1 MKKYRA
7 IGDGISRVSYITT
20 TVGSFSVVD
29 LYMEWKIWSRCFG
42 KVVVINGVSSSGKS
56 TLSHYLSNFGFNII
70 SLDSVRDKLLLDYAD
85 KHFKIP
91 ITQIKK
97 FLSDTII
104 LKVLCGFKF
113 TEVHYDKQKIELIH
127 NLQKQFFNFILQDNN
142 FLTTMQIF
150 EQMYDISK
158 KFIFSGQNV
167 LLDVMAYGKD
177 VDMLRYSFR
186 YYPMKIGLLYNSL
199 EENLNKCFQR
209 NYLSLKKDLIEYRHP
224 LDIMEQY
231 KEFYQ
236 FVSKDSIFKYGSVFE
251 KVSKGTI
258 KNVLEIAIHFQILLL
273 NNFKYNLIADDA
285 VCFMAYD
292 DKIKKIYELTEM
304 FKTLMI
310 LEADIEVFVVPR
322 TEYDFVIKTSD
333 LQMMNRKLIS
343 DIRLQNKQITM
354 EDILKFY
361 HKRYSV
367 ITENIMEKLSDMRFV
382 IYNQETLP
390 TIIGHNGPI
399 IEFEFD
405 DELKILGEDFNF

>member
-7 IGDGISRVSYITT
+7 IGENISQVSYITT
-20 TVGSFSVVD
+20 TVGSFFVVD

-91 ITQIKK
+91 VTQIKK

-104 LKVLCGFKF
+104 LKVLYGFKF

-236 FVSKDSIFKYGSVFE
+236 FVSKDNIFKYESVFE

-304 FKTLMI
+304 FKTLMA
-310 LEADIEVFVVPR
+310 LEEDIEVFVVPR
-322 TEYDFVIKTSD
+322 AEYDFVIKTSD

-343 DIRLQNKQITM
+343 DISLQNKQITM

>member
-7 IGDGISRVSYITT
+7 IGEKNISQVAYITT
-20 TVGSFSVVD
+20 TLGGFSIVD

-85 KHFKIP
+85 KHFKIT
-91 ITQIKK
+91 ITQIKE
-97 FLSDTII
+97 FLSDKII
-104 LKVLCGFKF
+104 LKVLFGFKF
-113 TEVHYDKQKIELIH
+113 TEVHYDRKKIELIK
-127 NLQKQFFNFILQDNN
+127 NLQKEFFNFIVQDNN

-167 LLDVMAYGKD
+167 LLDVMVYGTD

-209 NYLSLKKDLIEYRHP
+209 NYLSFKKDLIEYRHP

-231 KEFYQ
+231 REFYQ
-236 FVSKDSIFKYGSVFE
+236 FIDKSSICKYKSVFE
-251 KVSKGTI
+251 KVDKSAV
-258 KNVLEIAIHFQILLL
+258 KNILEIAIHFQILLL

-285 VCFMAYD
+285 VCFIAYD
-292 DKIKKIYELTEM
+292 DKIQKIYELTET
-304 FKTLMI
+304 FKTIMM
-310 LEADIEVFVVPR
+310 LEMNTEVFVVSKM
-322 TEYDFVIKTSD
+322 EYDFIIRTSD
-333 LQMMNRKLIS
+333 LKMINRKLIS
-343 DIRLQNKQITM
+343 DISLQNKQITM

-361 HKRYSV
+361 YKRYSV
-367 ITENIMEKLSDMRFV
+367 ITENIMDKLSDMRFV

-390 TIIGHNGPI
+390 TIIGHNG
-399 IEFEFD
+399 FD
-405 DELKILGEDFNF
+405 FSSVDQRATFNI